1 MSRCPDCQKFVSLEM
16 SDPEVESCEIDI
28 DGVITATVRIVRV
41 CTECGNEMKEATL
54 EMEYTPNEDEVKI
67 VEEHQGDAHEL
78 TVEDGYEVE
87 NLEQSGGR
95 YAKSFFGATLSVSVR
110 CSCQTGKVIEPL
122 FTVEIED
129 KVSASSM
136 DEMN

>member
-16 SDPEVESCEIDI
+16 QDPEVESCEIDI
-28 DGVITATVRIVRV
+28 DGAITASVRIVRS
-41 CTECGNEMKEATL
+41 CAECSTEMKEATL
-54 EMEYTPNEDEVKI
+54 EIEYTPDEDEAKI

-78 TVEDGYEVE
+78 IVEDGYSVE
-87 NLEQSGGR
+87 ALEEGGGR

-110 CSCQTGKVIEPL
+110 CKCQKGAIVEPL
-122 FTVEIED
+122 FTVELSD
-129 KVSASSM
+129 KVSASAM